1 MNRIQTTNHPKFFNS
16 MKRLIT
22 LVLGLAL
29 SFPALAQQQAVTL
42 NLEVQDAPCNGES
55 FCVKVT
61 PEDWTDIVLLQ
72 TFLEWDPTI
81 LRLDEVQSFHPEV
94 IGLGAEDFNIEQD
107 SGRIFL
113 DWQDIPCGSGQ
124 TTIIDDGETLFELCF
139 TAIGA
144 YGDTTQLLIPDNRM
158 VDGIFY
164 PRAFKNSTCAAELNV
179 FVNAIGG
186 VISTC
191 VRPVKVTASQETA
204 FEGDLVCV
212 DFTVEGFDDLTTMQ
226 FTVNWDP
233 TQLQWNSVIPGD
245 GIRNLGF
252 ESFGLPT
259 EPNIGPGN
267 MTVSWS
273 FTNFSGQGITLDDG
287 TEFFQVCYT
296 VVGECETD
304 ATIGFSGIPTP
315 IEVTNTVVEGANI
328 VLVPG
333 AGSVQIG
340 DCDPTGL
347 TLIADC
353 PPPANINDEVCVSV
367 STDNFN
373 FITSLQNLVEWN
385 SNILEFKELRNVT
398 GGIAGWDNSVFD
410 QSNVANGV
418 LGINFESP
426 TAVGST
432 LNGNGVGALFDVCF
446 DVVGLGGDSPFNF
459 KGSPAMIA
467 TDRNGPNNIGV
478 NPSSCI
484 IEVIQPAGLSL
495 IVEDGGARP
504 GEEVCLDVTVAN
516 FTDITELNF
525 SFGWES
531 TIAQFKEIRNQRLSG
546 ANITEFG
553 GQGFSL
559 EWTGA
564 AESIPDN
571 EVLFEICLDVVGD
584 PEECDPEVGLV
595 TLPVA
600 PRAVTINSNGEDIGI
615 NSQPGEVC
623 VLFPEGFF
631 MDIPSV
637 EGDVRDTV
645 CVPFKVASF
654 DNITQAQFSLT
665 WDASAMVFA
674 GVQNFANLNNFDE
687 NSFNTNATF
696 VGLLDIDWADLA
708 GAALPDS
715 TVLFEACFELLGPAD
730 RCYDLDVSQSPEP
743 VITTTEGNGD
753 IVVDPG
759 EVCINN
765 RLFIEAIVTPVSCPG
780 ESNGSVELISSGGRG
795 AIAFNWEI
803 EPPQFGSIARNLTE
817 GPVIVRVF
825 DSSNP
830 PLVLVDTFEVGVGNQ
845 LTVADAG
852 PDQALACE
860 GAIQF
865 AFLEGSGST
874 GADIEYR
881 WFVGDGGNIQG
892 SSNTPRVTAASP
904 GMYILQVT
912 NTTTGCSARDT
923 AMVTGG
929 DLPTA
934 DAGEDQALDCQ
945 FTSLRLNGSL
955 SSSGPDFTYQW
966 VATGGGRIADGDE
979 TSQSPFIE
987 APGTYILEVTNVN
1000 DGCAVIDS
1008 VVVFDQQSTTF
1019 FVDAGEDQNLGCEG
1033 STILLNPSTTGGAGA
1048 FEWLASDGSLLTT
1061 EPQFVIDEPGEYVLK
1076 VTDEITTCVAFD
1088 TIMIGREEQSSL
1100 GLQASAVDM
1109 LTCERDTV
1117 RITAAVAEA
1126 DVFRV
1131 EWKSVDGTGSILETF
1146 EDSLNT
1152 IVEVGGL
1159 YRMVARNLENSC
1171 QDSIEVEVLTNRFD
1185 PIAEAGEDEQ
1195 FLTCERTILTLDAA
1209 ASTTGESISYEWSRG
1224 DTLVVSETIT
1234 ADVEIP
1240 GVYYLTVMDNANGCS
1255 SRDSLTVDT
1264 DGELPQVIITDFE
1277 PDITCTIDQVTLGAT
1292 VEGTENFEFGWFAL
1306 GDTGNIVSGAMTL
1319 NPIVDEP
1326 GTYQVRVRDLET
1338 GCVGIN
1344 EAVVGGG
1351 RTPPLVEAGEQM
1363 DFTCSDASVTLEGI
1377 GSALGI
1383 DISHEWSVVEGAG
1396 EVLASDT
1403 TTARV
1408 SGPGLYQLDITNT
1421 LTGCTSFD
1429 TVRVVADTTVPV
1441 IDVAV
1446 SGPIGCGDST
1456 VVIDATSSTAGSDFF
1471 VEWTPVDGNQQSIV
1485 DRSVDFNPLK
1495 VRVDRSGFY
1504 QIRLINNQSLCETE
1518 TTVEVLAADQAPP
1531 IVFGDPPSI
1540 SCIDSEA
1547 TLDATQTEANFDFVA
1562 EWISL
1567 DPSNMVIADPDNEL
1581 LASASGP
1588 GLYELIISVGSGC
1601 ESRDS
1606 IQVLPTQDQPDAL
1619 VAENL
1624 LDLECGDF
1632 VTLDGSGSSQGD
1644 NFSVM
1649 WTEVSGAPIT
1659 DPESLVITVNQAG
1672 SYQLIVTNTDND
1684 CVDSAQVNV
1693 VLNTDGLT
1701 LAEAGED
1708 FSSCEPSATLIGNL
1722 PESTSGEWRA
1732 LNSGFV
1738 ETPLEI
1744 ATAVDDL
1751 EAGANNFVWTLSLAN
1766 CPNYSSDT
1774 VVVFMETTPFAV
1786 DDSYTIS
1793 SNQADFNVDFTANDV
1808 LAGVSDWTIDINTSP
1823 ALGELTN
1830 VVNTGALYNVKQAG
1844 AVGIDNFSY
1853 TICNAACPNLC
1864 DMAEVEI
1871 NIREVS
1877 INLDSLSIPN
1887 GITPNGDGRNDQLVF
1902 DILQEFPSQYDDNEI
1917 IIFNRWGDVVYTARP
1932 YLNDWEG
1939 TNDSGQELPHGT
1951 YYYILRLDI
1960 PNGVIIRGDITI
1972 VK

>member
-22 LVLGLAL
+22 IALGLAL
-29 SFPALAQQQAVTL
+29 SFPVFAQQQAVTL

-94 IGLGAEDFNIEQD
+94 TGLGVEDFLVEQD
-107 SGRIFL
+107 SGRVFM

-124 TTIIDDGETLFELCF
+124 TTIIADGETLFELCF

-179 FVNAIGG
+179 FVNAVGG

-191 VRPVKVTASQETA
+191 VRPLKVIASQETA

-226 FTVNWDP
+226 FSVNWDP

-245 GIRNLGF
+245 GIPRLGF

-273 FTNFSGQGITLDDG
+273 FTNFSGQGVTLDDG
-287 TEFFQVCYT
+287 TEFFQICYD

-304 ATIGFSGIPTP
+304 AAITFSGNPTT
-315 IEVTNTVVEGANI
+315 IEITNTVVEGANI
-328 VLVPG
+328 VLVPDE
-333 AGSVQIG
+333 GSVQIG

-347 TLIADC
+347 TLIAEC
-353 PPPANINDEVCVSV
+353 PPAPADINDEVCVTV

-385 SNILEFKELRNVT
+385 ANILQFKELRNIT
-398 GGIAGWDNSVFD
+398 GGITGWGPGVFD
-410 QSNVANGV
+410 ESNVNNGI
-418 LGINFESP
+418 LGIDFESP

-432 LNGNGVGALFDVCF
+432 LDGNGVGNLFDICF

-459 KGSPAMIA
+459 KGAPTMIA
-467 TDRNGPNNIGV
+467 TDRNGNSNIGV
-478 NPSSCI
+478 NPTNCVV
-484 IEVIQPAGLSL
+484 EVNQPPGLTL
-495 IVEDGGARP
+495 IVASGGARP
-504 GEEVCLDVTVAN
+504 GEEVCLDVSVAN
-516 FTDITELNF
+516 FSEIIELDF
-525 SFGWES
+525 TIGWES
-531 TIAQFKEIRNQRLSG
+531 NIMQFREIRDLQIPD
-546 ANITEFG
+546 ANIVELG
-553 GQGFSL
+553 GTGFSL
-559 EWTGA
+559 DWTGPA
-564 AESIPDN
+564 TTFADN
-571 EVLFEICLDVVGD
+571 EVLFQLCLEAVGD
-584 PEECDPEVGLV
+584 PDECDPEVGLV
-595 TLPVA
+595 TISPPVA
-600 PRAVTINSNGEDIGI
+600 VTANSNGENITV
-615 NSQPGEVC
+615 NAQNGEAC

-631 MDIPSV
+631 MDIPAL

-654 DNITQAQFSLT
+654 DNITQAQFSVT
-665 WDASAMVFA
+665 WDPSAMAFA
-674 GVQNFANLNNFDE
+674 GVQNFASLNNFDE

-708 GAALPDS
+708 GAQLADS

-730 RCYDLDVSQSPEP
+730 RCYDIEVSESPEP

-765 RLFIEAIVTPVSCPG
+765 RLFIDAIVTSVSCPG
-780 ESNGSVELISSGGRG
+780 EANGSVEVIPTGGRG
-795 AIAFNWEI
+795 AIAFNWEVD
-803 EPPQFGSIARNLTE
+803 PPQFGSIARNLPE

-830 PLVLVDTFEVGVGNQ
+830 PLVLVDTFEVGIENE
-845 LTVADAG
+845 LTVANAG

-874 GADIEYR
+874 GPDVEYR
-881 WFVGDGGNIQG
+881 WFVADGGNIQG
-892 SSNTPRVTAASP
+892 STNSPRVTAASP

-912 NTTTGCSARDT
+912 NTTTGCVARDT
-923 AMVTGG
+923 AMVMGG

-934 DAGEDQALDCQ
+934 DAGDDQALDCQ
-945 FTSLRLNGSL
+945 FSSVRLNGSL
-955 SSSGPDFTYQW
+955 SSTGDEFTYQW
-966 VATGGGRIADGDE
+966 VATNGGRITEGQEND
-979 TSQSPFIE
+979 QSPFIE
-987 APGTYILEVTNVN
+987 APGTYILEVTNTN
-1000 DGCAVIDS
+1000 DGCSVIDS
-1008 VVVFDQQSTTF
+1008 VVVFDQMSATF

-1033 STILLNPSTTGGAGA
+1033 STVLLNPSTTGGAGT
-1048 FEWLASDGSLLTT
+1048 FEWLASDGTLLTT
-1061 EPQFVIDEPGEYVLK
+1061 EPQFVVDQPGDYILK
-1076 VTDEITTCVAFD
+1076 VTDEITTCEVFD
-1088 TIMIGREEQSSL
+1088 TISIGREVQDQL
-1100 GLQASAVDM
+1100 GLQATAVDM
-1109 LTCERDTV
+1109 LTCIRDTV
-1117 RITAAVAEA
+1117 RISAAVTQA
-1126 DVFRV
+1126 DLVRV
-1131 EWKSVDGTGSILETF
+1131 EWKSVDGTGAFLENYQ
-1146 EDSLNT
+1146 DSLNT
-1152 IVEVGGL
+1152 IVQTEGT
-1159 YRMVARNLENSC
+1159 YRLVARNLENSC
-1171 QDSIEVEVLTNRFD
+1171 VDSIEVEVLANRFD
-1185 PIAEAGEDEQ
+1185 PIADAGDEVD
-1195 FLTCERTILTLDAA
+1195 FLTCETTILTLDAS
-1209 ASTTGESISYEWSRG
+1209 ASTTGESISYEWNRG
-1224 DTLVVSETIT
+1224 DTLVVSEAIT

-1240 GVYYLTVMDNANGCS
+1240 GTYYLTVMDNMNGCS
-1255 SRDSLTVDT
+1255 ARDSIMVDV
-1264 DGELPQVIITDFE
+1264 DGELPRILISDFE
-1277 PDITCTIDQVTLGAT
+1277 PDITCFVDEVTLGAEIT
-1292 VEGTENFEFGWFAL
+1292 NAENFEFGWFTT

-1326 GTYQVRVRDLET
+1326 GTYQIRVRDLET
-1338 GCVGIN
+1338 GCVSVN

-1351 RTPPLVEAGEQM
+1351 RTPPAVEAGDQM
-1363 DFTCSDASVTLEGI
+1363 DFTCSDASVRLEGV
-1377 GSALGI
+1377 GTALGI
-1383 DISHEWSVVEGAG
+1383 DISHAWSVVEGDG

-1403 TTARV
+1403 TEATV
-1408 SGPGLYQLDITNT
+1408 SGPGLYRLDVTNT

-1441 IDVAV
+1441 IEVAV
-1446 SGPIGCGDST
+1446 SGPIGCGDTT
-1456 VVIDATSSTAGSDFF
+1456 VVIDASSSNTGSDWF
-1471 VEWTPVDGNQQSIV
+1471 VEWTPADGNQQSIV

-1504 QIRLINNQSLCETE
+1504 EIRLVNNQSLCESE
-1518 TTVEVLAADQAPP
+1518 TTVEVLEADQAPP

-1540 SCIDSEA
+1540 SCVDSEA

-1567 DPSNMVIADPDNEL
+1567 DPSNIVVADPENEL
-1581 LASASGP
+1581 LAQASGP

-1606 IQVLPTQDQPDAL
+1606 IEVLPTMDQPTAL
-1619 VAENL
+1619 VAQDQ

-1632 VTLDGSGSSQGD
+1632 VTLDGSGSSQGP
-1644 NFSVM
+1644 NFVVTWM
-1649 WTEVSGAPIT
+1649 EASGAPIT
-1659 DPESLVITVNQAG
+1659 DPESPVISVNQAG
-1672 SYQLIVTNTDND
+1672 AYQIFVTNTDND

-1701 LAEAGED
+1701 LADAGAD

-1722 PESTSGEWRA
+1722 PDNTTGEWRA

-1738 ETPLEI
+1738 ETPAEL

-1751 EAGANNFVWTLSLAN
+1751 EAGANNFIWTLSLPN
-1766 CPNYSSDT
+1766 CPSYSTDT
-1774 VVVFMETTPFAV
+1774 IVVFMETTPFAV
-1786 DDSYTIS
+1786 DDSYTIA
-1793 SNQADFNVDFTANDV
+1793 SNQSNFNVDFTSNDI
-1808 LAGVSDWTIDINTSP
+1808 LTGVSDWTIDISSTPS
-1823 ALGELTN
+1823 LGELTN
-1830 VVNTGALYNVKQAG
+1830 VASTGALYNVKQAG
-1844 AVGIDNFSY
+1844 AVGVDNFSY
-1853 TICNAACPNLC
+1853 TICNAECPNLC
-1864 DMAEVEI
+1864 DMANVEI
-1871 NIREVS
+1871 RVTEVQ

-1902 DILQEFPSQYDDNEI
+1902 DILEEFPSQYDDNEI
-1917 IIFNRWGDVVYTARP
+1917 IIFNRWGDIVYSARP
-1932 YLNDWEG
+1932 YLNDWG
-1939 TNDSGQELPHGT
+1939 RDQ
-1951 YYYILRLDI
+1951 
-1960 PNGVIIRGDITI
+1960 
-1972 VK
+1972 